1 MKLDAVELK
10 IDVSYGGYSYNY
22 RESVDW
28 TKGGLEIEADDYAE
42 TLGIRKPKHG
52 TILLEYR
59 SIPKQGVSGANFK
72 LWVSNAVLV
81 HFNEKA
87 CFLKFG
93 EYLSGDWAGYV
104 RFIRAQEHT
113 IELIKELNLISAFL
127 VGDMVPYVES
137 RNEWPR
143 ANLRV
148 PKNYLDLTLEDLQ
161 TVRDFRVEQERRR
174 LSIGVKRTSK
184 RETLAAF
191 KI

>member
-10 IDVSYGGYSYNY
+10 IDVNYGGYSYNY

-28 TKGGLEIEADDYAE
+28 TKGGLEIEADVYERA
-42 TLGIRKPKHG
+42 LSIRKPKHG

-72 LWVSNAVLV
+72 LWVSNSVLV

-87 CFLKFG
+87 CFLRFS

-104 RFIRAQEHT
+104 RFIRTQEHT

-127 VGDMVPYVES
+127 VGDMVPYVDDT
-137 RNEWPR
+137 NEWGR
-143 ANLRV
+143 ENMRV
-148 PKNYLDLTLEDLQ
+148 PKNYLDLRIEDLQ
-161 TVRDFRVEQERRR
+161 TVRDFRVEKERRR
-174 LSIGVKRTSK
+174 LSLGVKRTSK